1 MIKVQCPMKLN
12 RLSIALFALLAACS
26 DPQARSTAQ
35 TVPPAL
41 ETALPDVQLAEPTR
55 HVPGDVGAIKT
66 SFAPVVKKASPAVV
80 NIFSRRLVRQRVDPF
95 WDFFNDGGVPRE
107 RVEQSLG
114 SGVLV
119 RSDGIV
125 VTNNHVIDGMQE
137 IMVVLADRREFPAKV
152 LLADPKSDLAV
163 LRMNTNGERLP
174 VLAIDEREPVL
185 IGDLVLAI
193 GNPFGVGQT
202 VTNGIVSALARTDV
216 GITDYSFFIQTDAA
230 INPGNSGGALV
241 DMDGDLIGLNTAIF
255 SRSGSSSGIGFAIP
269 ATMVKQVVES
279 ALGGRSSVVRPW
291 LGIKTQAVTSEIAR
305 SLGLD
310 RPEGVLIADIFPG
323 GPAERAG
330 VKQGDL
336 ILAIDGQAVND
347 EAAINYR
354 IGTRKPGET
363 AVLQVRR
370 EGTMRTVTAKVA
382 PPPSEPARDERVLT
396 GRHPMDGASVV
407 NLSPAVAD
415 EFGADPFVAREGVLV
430 IKVSAQ
436 TYAVRAGFQR
446 GDLIREVNGRQ
457 IRSTRDLAEALKSG
471 ASVWR
476 ITIQRGPQTI
486 TAQFRL

>member
-1 MIKVQCPMKLN
+1 V
-12 RLSIALFALLAACS
+12 
-26 DPQARSTAQ
+26 
-35 TVPPAL
+35 
-41 ETALPDVQLAEPTR
+41 
-55 HVPGDVGAIKT
+55 
-66 SFAPVVKKASPAVV
+66 
-80 NIFSRRLVRQRVDPF
+80 
-95 WDFFNDGGVPRE
+95 
-107 RVEQSLG
+107 
-114 SGVLV
+114 
-119 RSDGIV
+119 V

-152 LLADPKSDLAV
+152 LLADAKSDLAV
-163 LRMNTNGERLP
+163 LQIDTKGERLP
-174 VLAIDEREPVL
+174 VLAIDDREPVQV
-185 IGDLVLAI
+185 GDLVLAI

-279 ALGGRSSVVRPW
+279 AVGGRSSVVRPW

-305 SLGLD
+305 SIGLD
-310 RPEGVLIADIFPG
+310 RPEGVLIADLFPG

-336 ILAIDGQAVND
+336 ILTIDGQAVND

-354 IGTRKPGET
+354 IGTRKPGDT

-370 EGTMRTVTAKVA
+370 DGVLRNLTVKVS
-382 PPPSEPARDERVLT
+382 PPPSEPARDERLLS
-396 GRHPMDGASVV
+396 GRNPMDGATVV

-415 EFGADPFVAREGVLV
+415 EFGADPFIARDGVLV
-430 IKVSAQ
+430 IKVSPQ
-436 TYAVRAGFQR
+436 GYAGGAGFQP
-446 GDLIREVNGRQ
+446 GDLIREVNGKAVQ
-457 IRSTRDLAEALKSG
+457 STRDLAEALKSG

-476 ITIQRGPQTI
+476 VTIQRGGQAI

>member
-1 MIKVQCPMKLN
+1 MSPY
-12 RLSIALFALLAACS
+12 RLCIPLLALLAACS
-26 DPQARSTAQ
+26 DPRAQSTAQ
-35 TVPPAL
+35 TVAPAIRQ
-41 ETALPDVQLAEPTR
+41 LPDAQLAEPTR
-55 HVPGDVGAIKT
+55 RIPGDAGALKA
-66 SFAPVVKKASPAVV
+66 SFSPVVRKATPAVV
-80 NIFSRRLVRQRVDPF
+80 NVFSRRLVRQRVDPF
-95 WDFFNDGGVPRE
+95 WDFFNGGGVPRS

-119 RSDGIV
+119 RSDGVV

-152 LLADPKSDLAV
+152 LLADAKSDLAV
-163 LRMNTNGERLP
+163 LQIDTKGERLP
-174 VLAIDEREPVL
+174 VLAIDDREPVQV
-185 IGDLVLAI
+185 GDLVLAI

-279 ALGGRSSVVRPW
+279 AVGGRSSVVRPW

-305 SLGLD
+305 SIGLD
-310 RPEGVLIADIFPG
+310 RPEGVLIADLFPG

-336 ILAIDGQAVND
+336 ILTIDGQAVND

-354 IGTRKPGET
+354 IGTRKPGDT

-370 EGTMRTVTAKVA
+370 DGVLRNLTVKVS
-382 PPPSEPARDERVLT
+382 PPPSEPARDERLLS
-396 GRHPMDGASVV
+396 GRNPMDGATVV

-415 EFGADPFVAREGVLV
+415 EFGADPFIARDGVLV
-430 IKVSAQ
+430 IKVSPQ
-436 TYAVRAGFQR
+436 GYAGGAGFQP
-446 GDLIREVNGRQ
+446 GDLIREVNGKAVQ
-457 IRSTRDLAEALKSG
+457 STRDLAEALKSG

-476 ITIQRGPQTI
+476 VTIQRGGQAI